1 MHNIDINFLKER
13 KQDAVTQVG
22 KTAGFKK
29 ETTMADRIP
38 ILIGSGVA
46 VALIAAVGGAS
57 LLLNNQKASTE
68 ASIAQLES
76 EIQRLQGQNAQVNQ
90 IQQQIDNINGQVG
103 ILVSV
108 FDEIKPWS
116 AMLREISFLTPPNVQ
131 IQSITQS
138 GSRGLTI
145 AGFADSY
152 DDVND
157 FLLTLKASS
166 LLNGEQT
173 QLTNTSLTENPSTVA
188 TSRAQLEAA
197 EDETVEAPPTDD
209 SLIISLGQV
218 ISFNITTEINDVPST
233 ELVNLLDSR
242 GAIGLVSRIEALRQL
257 GALDIEPI
265 VQEQP
270 TEEETTQ

>member
-13 KQDAVTQVG
+13 NQDAITQVG

-29 ETTMADRIP
+29 ETTMAERIP
-38 ILIGSGVA
+38 VLIGSGVA

-57 LLLNNQKASTE
+57 LLLNNQKTSTE
-68 ASIAQLES
+68 ASISQLES
-76 EIQRLQGQNAQVNQ
+76 EIQRLQGQNAEINQ

-116 AMLREISFLTPPNVQ
+116 AMLREIAFLTPPNVQ

-138 GSRGLTI
+138 GNRELTI
-145 AGFADSY
+145 AGVADSY

-157 FLLTLKASS
+157 LMLTLKASN
-166 LLNGEQT
+166 LLNRNET
-173 QLTNTSLTENPSTVA
+173 RLTSTSLTDNPSNVA
-188 TSRAQLEAA
+188 PSRAALEAA
-197 EDETVEAPPTDD
+197 EGEEVPTNEN
-209 SLIISLGQV
+209 LIISLGQV
-218 ISFNITTEINDVPST
+218 VSFNITTEINDVPST
-233 ELVNLLDSR
+233 ELVNLLDNR

-257 GALDIEPI
+257 GALGIEPM

-270 TEEETTQ
+270 EEETTQ

>member
-13 KQDAVTQVG
+13 KQDAITQVG

-29 ETTMADRIP
+29 ETTMAERIP
-38 ILIGSGVA
+38 IFIGSGVA
-46 VALIAAVGGAS
+46 VFLIAAVGGAS
-57 LLLNNQKASTE
+57 LLLNNQKTSTE
-68 ASIAQLES
+68 ASIGQLES
-76 EIQRLQGQNAQVNQ
+76 EIQRLQGQNAEVNQ
-90 IQQQIDNINGQVG
+90 IQQEIDNINGQVG

-157 FLLTLKASS
+157 FMLTLKASS
-166 LLNGEQT
+166 FLNGNET
-173 QLTNTSLTENPSTVA
+173 RLTSTSLTENPSTVA

-197 EDETVEAPPTDD
+197 DGDEPVAAND

-218 ISFNITTEINDVPST
+218 VSFNITTEINDVPST

-270 TEEETTQ
+270 AEEETTQ

>member
-1 MHNIDINFLKER
+1 
-13 KQDAVTQVG
+13 
-22 KTAGFKK
+22 
-29 ETTMADRIP
+29 
-38 ILIGSGVA
+38 
-46 VALIAAVGGAS
+46 
-57 LLLNNQKASTE
+57 
-68 ASIAQLES
+68 
-76 EIQRLQGQNAQVNQ
+76 
-90 IQQQIDNINGQVG
+90 
-103 ILVSV
+103 VSV

-157 FLLTLKASS
+157 FMLTLKASS
-166 LLNGEQT
+166 FLNGNET
-173 QLTNTSLTENPSTVA
+173 RLTSTSLTVNPSTVA

-197 EDETVEAPPTDD
+197 DGDEPVAAND

-218 ISFNITTEINDVPST
+218 VSFNITTEINDVPST

-242 GAIGLVSRIEALRQL
+242 GAIGFVSRIEALRQL

-270 TEEETTQ
+270 AEEETTQ